1 MVHAGGLRLRF
12 VRLSR
17 APKFCVTQSGTEA
30 IFCLIILRTVRR
42 SRLQKRLGPF
52 VQHGPALPIMFSIVP
67 MAQHI
72 RQVTVTVTQRIRMK
86 WPTGASF

>member
-1 MVHAGGLRLRF
+1 MVHAGALRLRF

-17 APKFCVTQSGTEA
+17 APKFCVTQSGTAA

-52 VQHGPALPIMFSIVP
+52 VQHGPTLLIMFSIVP
-67 MAQHI
+67 MTQHI
-72 RQVTVTVTQRIRMK
+72 RHVTVTVTQRIRME
-86 WPTGASF
+86 WSTGASF